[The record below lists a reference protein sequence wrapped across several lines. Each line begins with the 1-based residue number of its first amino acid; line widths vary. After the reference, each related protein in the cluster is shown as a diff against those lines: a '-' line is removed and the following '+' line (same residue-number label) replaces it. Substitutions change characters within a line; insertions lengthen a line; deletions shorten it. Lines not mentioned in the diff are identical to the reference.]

1 MRSFNLLILAGAILL
16 QSCGNDSPN
25 RGKPIVLGDPATIVT
40 ETDSQYLQDFVADIK
55 PLQPVITEQ
64 QPTTDT
70 ATAQTE
76 APKEETKAEEKTPKE
91 EQKTEEKTAP
101 SPKGNGLKVEFK
113 EITILIPNIGTRT
126 YKQQDTRKTNGATY
140 EITNGTLVGNQIK
153 TGGGTVTKV
162 SQRYQT
168 VIIVKNNFGTM
179 VLESLNRTT
188 DWQTLKGGNNTY
200 NITGLGNNQLQYIK
214 ASPAAIKNAVTRAA
228 RNKRMSRA
236 TEQKWLKSV
245 SKVRDANDKPLIVVL
260 RSVMWKI
267 EGKDA
272 NGKTYQKQLR
282 IDIPIK

>member
-1 MRSFNLLILAGAILL
+1 MRSFNLLIIAGAILL

-40 ETDSQYLQDFVADIK
+40 ETDSQYLQDFVADVK
-55 PLQPVITEQ
+55 PLQPVTTEL
-64 QPTTDT
+64 PATDT
-70 ATAQTE
+70 AVQTE
-76 APKEETKAEEKTPKE
+76 APKEETKPEEQTQTAEQKAEEKT
-91 EQKTEEKTAP
+91 AAA
-101 SPKGNGLKVEFK
+101 PKGNGLKVEFK

-126 YKQQDTRKTNGATY
+126 YKQQDTRKANGATY
-140 EITNGTLVGNQIK
+140 EITSGTLVGNQIK

-168 VIIVKNNFGTM
+168 VIVVKNNLGTL

-228 RNKRMSRA
+228 RNKRMNRA

-245 SKVRDANDKPLIVVL
+245 SKVRDANDKPLVVLL

-282 IDIPIK
+282 IDIPLK

>member
-1 MRSFNLLILAGAILL
+1 MRSFNLLIIAGAILL

-25 RGKPIVLGDPATIVT
+25 RGKPIVLGDPATIIT
-40 ETDSQYLQDFVADIK
+40 ETDSQYLQDFVADVK
-55 PLQPVITEQ
+55 PLQPVTTEL
-64 QPTTDT
+64 PATDT
-70 ATAQTE
+70 AVQTE
-76 APKEETKAEEKTPKE
+76 APKEETKPEEQTQTAEQKAEEKT
-91 EQKTEEKTAP
+91 AAA
-101 SPKGNGLKVEFK
+101 SKGNGLKVEFK

-126 YKQQDTRKTNGATY
+126 YKQQDTRKANGATY
-140 EITNGTLVGNQIK
+140 EITSGTLVGNQIK

-168 VIIVKNNFGTM
+168 VIVVKNNLGTL

-214 ASPAAIKNAVTRAA
+214 ASPAAIKNAVTRAS
-228 RNKRMSRA
+228 RNKRMNRA

-245 SKVRDANDKPLIVVL
+245 SKVRDANDKPLVVLL

-272 NGKTYQKQLR
+272 SGKPYQKQLR
-282 IDIPIK
+282 LDIPLK

>member
-1 MRSFNLLILAGAILL
+1 MRSFNLLIIAGAILL

-40 ETDSQYLQDFVADIK
+40 ETDSQYLQDFVADVK
-55 PLQPVITEQ
+55 PLQPVTTEL
-64 QPTTDT
+64 PATDT
-70 ATAQTE
+70 AVQTE
-76 APKEETKAEEKTPKE
+76 APKEETKPEEQTQTAEQKAEEKT
-91 EQKTEEKTAP
+91 AAA
-101 SPKGNGLKVEFK
+101 PKGNGLKVEFK

-126 YKQQDTRKTNGATY
+126 YKQQDTRKANGATY
-140 EITNGTLVGNQIK
+140 EITSGTLVGNQIK

-168 VIIVKNNFGTM
+168 VIVVKNNLGTL

-214 ASPAAIKNAVTRAA
+214 ASPSAIKNAVTRAA
-228 RNKRMSRA
+228 RNKRMNRA

-245 SKVRDANDKPLIVVL
+245 SKVRDANDKPLVVLL

-267 EGKDA
+267 EGKDES
-272 NGKTYQKQLR
+272 GKPYQKQLR
-282 IDIPIK
+282 LDIPLK

>member
-1 MRSFNLLILAGAILL
+1 MRSFNLLIIAGAILL

-40 ETDSQYLQDFVADIK
+40 ETDSQYLQDFVADVK
-55 PLQPVITEQ
+55 PLQPVTTE
-64 QPTTDT
+64 PATDT
-70 ATAQTE
+70 AVQTE
-76 APKEETKAEEKTPKE
+76 APKEETKTEEKTQKE
-91 EQKTEEKTAP
+91 EQKAEENTATA
-101 SPKGNGLKVEFK
+101 PKGNGLKVEFK

-126 YKQQDTRKTNGATY
+126 YKQQDTRKANGATY
-140 EITNGTLVGNQIK
+140 EITSGTLVGNQIK

-168 VIIVKNNFGTM
+168 VIVVKNNLGTL

-228 RNKRMSRA
+228 RNKRMNRA

-245 SKVRDANDKPLIVVL
+245 SKVRDANDKPLVVLL

-282 IDIPIK
+282 IDIPLK